1 MAEKVIPEALSGY
14 EIKQALTHLI
24 LDALRKECYLRDD
37 NSYLKFTGKIKI
49 EVMLHDVGGA
59 PEVKREIP
67 FDMGKIPEGE
77 NPDEFLDRFDIEH
90 EIEEADPNTVRQESE
105 QPIPVLTSENGKP
118 KVERVKY
125 APQKKGK
132 K

>member
-24 LDALRKECYLRDD
+24 LDALRRECYLRDD
-37 NSYLKFTGKIKI
+37 NSYLKFTGKIKL
-49 EVMLHDVGGA
+49 EVTLHDVGQA

-67 FDMGKIPEGE
+67 FDFGNVPEGE
-77 NPDEFLDRFDIEH
+77 NPDEFLEKYEAEH
-90 EIEEADPNTVRQESE
+90 EIQESDPNTVRVETE

-118 KVERVKY
+118 AVKRVKY
-125 APQKKGK
+125 APQKKAK
-132 K
+132 S